1 MRLLGVCMQPAEFE
15 QQGNARQCTLAAY
28 HINGAAWVVQ
38 REGGGMSEGLHA
50 LHGVWGAREDSPHT

>member
-15 QQGNARQCTLAAY
+15 EVPGSAPLL
-28 HINGAAWVVQ
+28 HITQMGQPGWCKE
-38 REGGGMSEGLHA
+38 RGGGRRMSEGLHA